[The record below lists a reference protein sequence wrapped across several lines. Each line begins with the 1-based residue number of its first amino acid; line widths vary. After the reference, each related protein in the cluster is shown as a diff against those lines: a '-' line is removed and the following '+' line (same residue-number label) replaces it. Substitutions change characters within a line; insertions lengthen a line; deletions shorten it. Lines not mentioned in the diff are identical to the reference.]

1 MFFFLRACLSNT
13 VLRYFFSLW
22 FFVKDMFGKHA
33 LLIFQQCLFSYFL
46 CFCQTDSDATIL
58 FDSFTHI

>member
-1 MFFFLRACLSNT
+1 MFFFFVLGACFSNMI
-13 VLRYFFSLW
+13 LRYFFSLW

-46 CFCQTDSDATIL
+46 CFCQTDPK
-58 FDSFTHI
+58 